1 MVVWTYFE
9 EMRII
14 KIINEHLYIT
24 TFNIWYYRAFHS
36 GLCSYI
42 SETHCFIDQSSNGI
56 LGIQY
61 INYNIGENDELYE
74 TYILKLSK
82 YKKFVPYEF

>member
-1 MVVWTYFE
+1 MQLH
-9 EMRII
+9 M
-14 KIINEHLYIT
+14 
-24 TFNIWYYRAFHS
+24 
-36 GLCSYI
+36 YI

-61 INYNIGENDELYE
+61 MNYNIEENDELYE

>member
-1 MVVWTYFE
+1 MNTYILQ
-9 EMRII
+9 RSI
-14 KIINEHLYIT
+14 Y
-24 TFNIWYYRAFHS
+24 IWYYRAFHS

-61 INYNIGENDELYE
+61 MNYNIEENDELYE

>member
-1 MVVWTYFE
+1 MNTYILQ
-9 EMRII
+9 RSI
-14 KIINEHLYIT
+14 Y
-24 TFNIWYYRAFHS
+24 IWYYRAFHS

-42 SETHCFIDQSSNGI
+42 SETHCFIDQSSNWI

-61 INYNIGENDELYE
+61 MNYNIEENDELYE
-74 TYILKLSK
+74 TYILKFSK